1 MARILVQTDDR
12 RTVLDA
18 GGVNVADI
26 NDRESASS
34 LLDRLERAI
43 QSAERRPGPASARCR
58 RVASIVP
65 VSDYRDVGV

>member
-1 MARILVQTDDR
+1 VARILVQTDDR

-18 GGVNVADI
+18 GDVKLADI
-26 NDRESASS
+26 GDRESASS

-43 QSAERRPGPASARCR
+43 QSAERRPGPAGHRCR

>member
-18 GGVNVADI
+18 GDVNLADI

-43 QSAERRPGPASARCR
+43 QTAERRPGAARAGVR